1 MLWAWVFEKISRRFS
16 VNLLLKIVLM
26 VGASLTVLLVF
37 SWIGLQVEP
46 ASFPVFAQAQGKLET
61 IPLPGGLPAPVAR
74 FYRKLYGDNIPVIH
88 SAVISGHAA
97 LRPVG
102 LISLPARFRFTHVA
116 GQDYRHYIEATVF
129 GWPILKIN
137 ESYIAGSSRMAMPW
151 GTTENDP
158 GANQGA
164 NLAIWAEA
172 MWFPAILVTDPRV
185 HWNAV
190 DDVTATLSVPFGERT
205 ETFVARF
212 DPQTNLLSYFESMR
226 FKTDQKVLWLNEA
239 RVWGDLAG
247 STVLKSSAVIWMDD
261 GKPWANFE
269 VEEIVLNADVSKTIG
284 GTGL

>member
-1 MLWAWVFEKISRRFS
+1 
-16 VNLLLKIVLM
+16 VNLLLKIFWIVL
-26 VGASLTVLLVF
+26 ASLTTLIALT
-37 SWIGLQVEP
+37 WIGLQVQP
-46 ASFPVFAQAQGKLET
+46 ASFPAFPQTQGKLET
-61 IPLPGGLPAPVAR
+61 IPFPVGLPAPVAK
-74 FYRKLYGDNIPVIH
+74 FYRKLYGEKIPVIR

-102 LISLPARFRFTHVA
+102 PISLPSRFRITHIA
-116 GQDYRHYIEATVF
+116 GQDYRHYIEATIF
-129 GWPILKIN
+129 GFPIMKIN
-137 ESYIAGSSRMAMPW
+137 ESYVKAWSRMEMPW

-158 GANQGA
+158 RANQGA

-172 MWFPAILVTDPRV
+172 LWFPAILLTDPRV

-190 DDVTATLSVPFGERT
+190 DDVTATLTVPFGERT

-212 DPQTNLLSYFESMR
+212 DPQTHLLHYLESMR

-269 VEEIVLNADVSKTIG
+269 VEEIVLNADVSKTID

>member
-1 MLWAWVFEKISRRFS
+1 MNLFFKIILIVCSS
-16 VNLLLKIVLM
+16 LLVLIVL
-26 VGASLTVLLVF
+26 G
-37 SWIGLQVEP
+37 WIGLQVQP
-46 ASFPVFAQAQGKLET
+46 ASFPAFAQAQEKLET
-61 IPLPGGLPAPVAR
+61 IPLPEGLPAPVAK

-102 LISLPARFRFTHVA
+102 PVSLPSRFRITHVA
-116 GQDYRHYIEATVF
+116 GQDYRHYIEATIF
-129 GWPILKIN
+129 GFPIMKIN
-137 ESYIAGSSRMAMPW
+137 ESYIAASSRMEMPW

-172 MWFPAILVTDPRV
+172 LWFPAILLTDPRV
-185 HWNAV
+185 HWSAV
-190 DDVTATLSVPFGERT
+190 DDVTATLTVPFGASS

-212 DPQTNLLSYFESMR
+212 DPQTNLLSYLESMR
-226 FKTDQKVLWLNEA
+226 FKTDQKILWLNEA
-239 RVWGDLAG
+239 RVWGDLDG

-284 GTGL
+284 RTGL

>member
-1 MLWAWVFEKISRRFS
+1 M
-16 VNLLLKIVLM
+16 NLLLRTVLIVA
-26 VGASLTVLLVF
+26 ASLTALIALG
-37 SWIGLQVEP
+37 WIGLQVQP

-88 SAVISGHAA
+88 SAVISGRAA

-102 LISLPARFRFTHVA
+102 PISLPSRFRITHIA
-116 GQDYRHYIEATVF
+116 GQDYRHYIEATIF
-129 GWPILKIN
+129 GIPILKIN

-185 HWNAV
+185 HWNTV

-239 RVWGDLAG
+239 RVWGELAG

-269 VEEIVLNADVSKTIG
+269 VEAIVLNADVSKTIS

>member
-1 MLWAWVFEKISRRFS
+1 MNLFFKIILIAISS
-16 VNLLLKIVLM
+16 LITLIVL
-26 VGASLTVLLVF
+26 G
-37 SWIGLQVEP
+37 WIGLQLQP
-46 ASFPVFAQAQGKLET
+46 ASFPAFTQTQGKLET
-61 IPLPGGLPAPVAR
+61 VPLPAGLPAPVAK
-74 FYRKLYGDNIPVIH
+74 FYKKLYGDNIPVIH

-102 LISLPARFRFTHVA
+102 PISLPSRFRITHVA
-116 GQDYRHYIEATVF
+116 GQDYRHYIEATIF
-129 GWPILKIN
+129 GFPIMKIN

-172 MWFPAILVTDPRV
+172 LWFPAILLTDPRV
-185 HWNAV
+185 RWNAV

-212 DPQTNLLSYFESMR
+212 DPQTHLLSYLESMR

-239 RVWGDLAG
+239 QAWGDLAG

-269 VEEIVLNADVSKTIG
+269 VEEIVLNADVSQTIG
-284 GTGL
+284 RTGL